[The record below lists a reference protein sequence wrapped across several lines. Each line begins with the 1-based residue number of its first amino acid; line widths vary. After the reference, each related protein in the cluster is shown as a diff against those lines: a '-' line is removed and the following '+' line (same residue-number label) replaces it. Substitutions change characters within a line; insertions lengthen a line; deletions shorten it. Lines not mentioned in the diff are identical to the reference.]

1 MRSERSVAVPYLSAM
16 LGRRIEDERTG
27 GNGRLVDVVVQQGA
41 KFPPV
46 KGLVVQTGRS
56 RSARRHYVPW
66 SDVSDFKPARILV
79 KGYSDFSD
87 ADEGD
92 IFLYR
97 DLLDKQIV
105 DMDGYRIV
113 RVSDIRIAKSGGEL
127 RVIGADVGV
136 LAILRRLG
144 LHGLAERLRSERSG
158 IFRDRIVPW
167 NLVSPMGPM
176 PYDVRL
182 RVPYREFL
190 EIHPSDLADI
200 VEQLPEDQRSKVLAL
215 IEDPKAAEVLSQILP
230 AIRSEVA
237 VSMEDERLSDLLEIM
252 PPDEAADVLGQ
263 LPREKA
269 QDLLLLMGIKEASI
283 VSELLGYE
291 PTTAGGR
298 MTTEFI
304 AVSNDMTVEETISY
318 LRKEAPE
325 AETIY
330 YVYVVDSDGHLS
342 GVLSLR
348 DLLRAQPSER
358 IGNLMLRDVITSEV
372 QDDQESVAEK
382 LSRYNLLAV
391 PVVDEDHILK
401 GIVTVDDAID
411 VIREESAEDFSQL
424 SGVPFEEEGT
434 PIRDAF
440 DARRWGATMLTFL
453 GGVLATALFGI
464 FRKDFLMA
472 LALVYFV
479 PLALR
484 AAHDVSIW
492 SLAAA
497 VHDIRDESVPASQL
511 GRLLAREYLYTLAAA
526 TVISVLGFSA
536 GLLWIRTRV
545 PAVAGALGLFVAVAI
560 AGILGLGVPLL
571 LRRARPGP
579 AVGPGRMVSIFVMA
593 ASVVS
598 FLAVSG
604 LLVKVW
610 H

>member
-1 MRSERSVAVPYLSAM
+1 LSAM
-16 LGRRIEDERTG
+16 LGRRIEDERAEVT
-27 GNGRLVDVVVQQGA
+27 GRLVDVVVEPGA

-46 KGLVVQTGRS
+46 KGFMVRTGRRRSS
-56 RSARRHYVPW
+56 RSRYVPW
-66 SDVSDFKPARILV
+66 SDVLEVKPSRIV
-79 KGYSDFSD
+79 IRGYSDQE

-113 RVSDIRIAKSGGEL
+113 RVSDIRIARSGGEL

-144 LHGLAERLRSERSG
+144 LHPLAEKLRSERSS

-200 VEQLPEDQRSKVLAL
+200 VEQLSEDQRSKVLAF

-230 AIRSEVA
+230 GIRSEVA
-237 VSMEDERLSDLLEIM
+237 GSMEDERLSDLLEIM
-252 PPDEAADVLGQ
+252 PPDEAADILGS

-269 QDLLLLMGIKEASI
+269 QVLLSLMGIEEASV

-291 PTTAGGR
+291 PTSAGGR

-304 AVSNDMTVEETISY
+304 AVSDSMTAEQTIEY
-318 LRKEAPE
+318 LRAVAPE

-348 DLLRAQPSER
+348 DLLRASPAER
-358 IGNLMLRDVITSEV
+358 TGNLMLRDVITTEV
-372 QDDQESVAEK
+372 ADDQESVAEK
-382 LSRYNLLAV
+382 LARYNLLAV

-434 PIRDAF
+434 PIRNAL
-440 DARRWGATMLTFL
+440 DARRWGVTMLTFL
-453 GGVLATALFGI
+453 GGILATVLFRL
-464 FRKDFLMA
+464 FRSDFLVA

-484 AAHDVSIW
+484 ATHDVSIW

-497 VHDIRDESVPASQL
+497 VHDIREASVPASKL
-511 GRLLAREYLYTLAAA
+511 GRLFAREYLYTLAAA
-526 TVISVLGFSA
+526 ALISVLGFSA
-536 GLLWIRTRV
+536 GLLWVRERT
-545 PAVAGALGLFVAVAI
+545 PAFAGAVGLFVAVAI
-560 AGILGLGVPLL
+560 AGMLGLGVPLL

-579 AVGPGRMVSIFVMA
+579 AVGPGRLVGVLVMA
-593 ASVVS
+593 VSLVS

-604 LLVKVW
+604 LLVRAW

>member
-1 MRSERSVAVPYLSAM
+1 MM
-16 LGRRIEDERTG
+16 GRRIEDERGDRT
-27 GNGRLVDVVVQQGA
+27 GRLADVVVEPGA

-46 KGLVVQTGRS
+46 KGLVVRSGRGRS
-56 RSARRHYVPW
+56 GRRYFVPW
-66 SDVSDFKPARILV
+66 SDVTDLKPGRIVV
-79 KGYSDFSD
+79 KGFSQE
-87 ADEGD
+87 AAAGEGD

-113 RVSDIRIAKSGGEL
+113 RVSDIRIAKSAGEL

-144 LHGLAERLRSERSG
+144 LHLLAEKLKSERSG
-158 IFRDRIVPW
+158 VLRDRIVPW
-167 NLVSPMGPM
+167 NLVSPTGPM

-200 VEQLPEDQRSKVLAL
+200 VEQLPEDQRAKVLAL
-215 IEDPKAAEVLSQILP
+215 IEDPKAAEVLAQILP
-230 AIRSEVA
+230 GIRSEVA
-237 VSMEDERLSDLLEIM
+237 ESMEDERLSDLLEIM
-252 PPDEAADVLGQ
+252 PPDEAADILGL

-269 QDLLLLMGIKEASI
+269 QALLSLMGIQEASN

-304 AVSNDMTVEETISY
+304 AVSNLMTAEGTIEF
-318 LRKEAPE
+318 LRGEASE
-325 AETIY
+325 VETIY

-348 DLLRAQPSER
+348 DLLRARPDER
-358 IGNLMLRDVITSEV
+358 IGSLMLRDLITSEV
-372 QDDQESVAEK
+372 EDDQESVADK
-382 LSRYNLLAV
+382 LTRYNLLAV
-391 PVVDEDHILK
+391 PVVDEDHVLK

-411 VIREESAEDFSQL
+411 VMREESAEDFSQL

-434 PIRDAF
+434 PIRDAL

-453 GGVLATALFGI
+453 GGILATALFGL
-464 FRKDFLMA
+464 FRKDFLVA

-484 AAHDVSIW
+484 ATHDVSVW

-526 TVISVLGFSA
+526 TLISVLGFSV
-536 GLLWIRTRV
+536 GLLWVRDRV
-545 PAVAGALGLFVAVAI
+545 PAVAGAVGLFAAIAI
-560 AGILGLGVPLL
+560 AGMLGLGVPLL

-579 AVGPGRMVSIFVMA
+579 ALGPGRLVTVGVMA
-593 ASVVS
+593 ASVAS

-604 LLVKVW
+604 LLVKAW